1 MLDPNLAYK
10 CPFSSF
16 IASRT
21 VSSSFLCASTSFVC
35 VSTARWSCVSA
46 DFWEVWTKH
55 SPTTSWHVSE
65 SSRKAISPS
74 ASSASSRRFCCCY
87 LLLSFYCRLVV
98 SSIRCHHPVASS
110 QTLLRGVKRER
121 ENPIRKMH
129 STQWKTKYDSTTTT
143 PICTIYLFRGH
154 QGLELVRFAS
164 QTTERAYL
172 LLVFPRDLDVVV
184 CCCRPPLRRHVLD
197 T

>member
-74 ASSASSRRFCCCY
+74 ASSASSRRFCC
-87 LLLSFYCRLVV
+87 LLLFIIVVLLSFGRQY
-98 SSIRCHHPVASS
+98 SMS
-110 QTLLRGVKRER
+110 QSRVKHDEYIVKRER
-121 ENPIRKMH
+121 ENRIRKMH
-129 STQWKTKYDSTTTT
+129 PQNGKRHDLTTTT
-143 PICTIYLFRGH
+143 PIHYTSFADTRDWSSCALP
-154 QGLELVRFAS
+154 VRRPNAHIFCWSSHVTSTSWWCACV
-164 QTTERAYL
+164 AG
-172 LLVFPRDLDVVV
+172 PRDDI
-184 CCCRPPLRRHVLD
+184 LD

>member
-55 SPTTSWHVSE
+55 SPTTSWHVSD
-65 SSRKAISPS
+65 SSRKTISPS

-110 QTLLRGVKRER
+110 QTFLRGVKRER

-129 STQWKTKYDSTTTT
+129 HPKWKTK
-143 PICTIYLFRGH
+143 
-154 QGLELVRFAS
+154 
-164 QTTERAYL
+164 
-172 LLVFPRDLDVVV
+172 
-184 CCCRPPLRRHVLD
+184 
-197 T
+197 

>member
-87 LLLSFYCRLVV
+87 VLLSFYCRFMVV

-110 QTLLRGVKRER
+110 QTLLLRGVKRER

-129 STQWKTKYDSTTTT
+129 HPKWKTK
-143 PICTIYLFRGH
+143 
-154 QGLELVRFAS
+154 
-164 QTTERAYL
+164 
-172 LLVFPRDLDVVV
+172 
-184 CCCRPPLRRHVLD
+184 
-197 T
+197 

>member
-74 ASSASSRRFCCCY
+74 ASSASSRRFCCCC
-87 LLLSFYCRLVV
+87 FIVYCRLVV
-98 SSIRCHHPVASS
+98 SIRCHSRESNIQKRRKKRAGKSNPKNAS
-110 QTLLRGVKRER
+110 KM
-121 ENPIRKMH
+121 ENE
-129 STQWKTKYDSTTTT
+129 TTT
-143 PICTIYLFRGH
+143 PIYALSIYVPLSRTPGTGARALCQTDDRTRISFA
-154 QGLELVRFAS
+154 GLP
-164 QTTERAYL
+164 T
-172 LLVFPRDLDVVV
+172 
-184 CCCRPPLRRHVLD
+184 
-197 T
+197 

>member
-98 SSIRCHHPVASS
+98 SSIRCHHSRESNIKRSKKRAGKSNPKNAS
-110 QTLLRGVKRER
+110 TK
-121 ENPIRKMH
+121 
-129 STQWKTKYDSTTTT
+129 WKTTRLDDDDNML
-143 PICTIYLFRGH
+143 YLFRGH

-172 LLVFPRDLDVVV
+172 LLVFPRDLDVV
-184 CCCRPPLRRHVLD
+184 CCRPPRRHFGHLKI
-197 T
+197 

>member
-98 SSIRCHHPVASS
+98 SSIRCHHSRESNIKRSKKRAGKSNPKNAS
-110 QTLLRGVKRER
+110 KM
-121 ENPIRKMH
+121 ENEM
-129 STQWKTKYDSTTTT
+129 TTTT
-143 PICTIYLFRGH
+143 PIYTIYLFRGH

-172 LLVFPRDLDVVV
+172 LLVFPRDLDVVGF
-184 CCCRPPLRRHVLD
+184 CCRPSPRRHFGRLKI
-197 T
+197 

>member
-21 VSSSFLCASTSFVC
+21 VSSSFLCASISFVC

-74 ASSASSRRFCCCY
+74 ASSASSRRFCC
-87 LLLSFYCRLVV
+87 LLFFIVYCRLVV
-98 SSIRCHHPVASS
+98 SIRCHSRESNINKRSKKRAGKSNPKNAS
-110 QTLLRGVKRER
+110 KM
-121 ENPIRKMH
+121 ENE
-129 STQWKTKYDSTTTT
+129 TTT
-143 PICTIYLFRGH
+143 PIYALSMCTSFADTRDWSSCALP
-154 QGLELVRFAS
+154 VRRPNAHIFCWSSHVTSTSWAFGV
-164 QTTERAYL
+164 AG
-172 LLVFPRDLDVVV
+172 PRDDIYFG
-184 CCCRPPLRRHVLD
+184 H